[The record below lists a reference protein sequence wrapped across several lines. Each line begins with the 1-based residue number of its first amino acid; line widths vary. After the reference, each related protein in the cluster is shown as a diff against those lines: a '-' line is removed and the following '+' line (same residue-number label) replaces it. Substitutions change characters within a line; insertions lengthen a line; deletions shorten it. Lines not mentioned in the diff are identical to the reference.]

1 VIRDV
6 GGWPSGLE
14 LLILAAYDRMV
25 GLHLS
30 DLATDGCSTKAP
42 CGGQH
47 ARRSPVD
54 RGKQGPQALG
64 RDPGPRIPLGA
75 VRGRANAH
83 DSLLLAHLGHLGAAG
98 SHAHPAHGAPGPR
111 LPQRQDRRLLTERGM
126 TGQIAERGQPAPVQA
141 SRRWA
146 VGRTNAWQPVQEAGL
161 EHRTL

>member
-54 RGKQGPQALG
+54 RGKQGRKRSVVTQA
-64 RDPGPRIPLGA
+64 
-75 VRGRANAH
+75 RGSRWAR
-83 DSLLLAHLGHLGAAG
+83 SAAG
-98 SHAHPAHGAPGPR
+98 PTPTIRCCLPTLDTLER
-111 LPQRQDRRLLTERGM
+111 LDPMPTQPTVHLDRGYHSGKT
-126 TGQIAERGQPAPVQA
+126 
-141 SRRWA
+141 
-146 VGRTNAWQPVQEAGL
+146 AGCSPNVA
-161 EHRTL
+161 